1 VGEMMKFFIKYI
13 IIINIILLSVSCQSV
28 VRFSSDS
35 KTNINSTTRR
45 SDKPKTKPI
54 EGSLTKDKE
63 FLETY
68 RSIKPIRINIVRE
81 AESWIGTPYKYGGTT
96 SSGFDCSG
104 FVQTVFDKC
113 GVSLPRTS
121 QQQYT
126 YTVRINIDELE
137 PGDLIFFGKRGEVSH
152 VGIFG
157 GNGYMIH
164 SSTSQGVVRQEL
176 QDYLAY
182 QTIQGCGRPSFK

>member
-1 VGEMMKFFIKYI
+1 MKLFIKYI
-13 IIINIILLSVSCQSV
+13 VLINIILLAVSCQSV

-35 KTNINSTTRR
+35 KTNRTFAT
-45 SDKPKTKPI
+45 KPTDNQRAKPI

-63 FLETY
+63 FLDTY
-68 RSIKPIRINIVRE
+68 KSIDPVRINIIRE

-104 FVQTVFDKC
+104 FVKAVYDKC

-182 QTIQGCGRPSFK
+182 QTIQGCGRPTLK

>member
-1 VGEMMKFFIKYI
+1 MKFFIKYI